1 MGCNYEELF
10 EDWEIGIVTRL
21 IGKFQRRWTCLKQE
35 SFEDLLQECL
45 CHWHFSKNSHDPQGE
60 ASQKTFMARI
70 IGNKLIDLVRERES
84 NKRRVAHL
92 AVSLNGPA
100 GTDEDSCALIDTVH
114 QGSMGDIHPDP
125 FKQIE
130 LRLDLSIMLCR
141 LTPRQKELCLLLGEE
156 GLTVNEASGRLKV
169 PRTSL
174 YDEIKRIR
182 AIFRSEHLDEYL
194 KDFFD
199 TSPTVPGKNPY
210 VPIER
215 DEFSKTAGRTSHAG
229 GMPIQVSGGYGRRND

>member
-1 MGCNYEELF
+1 LDCNYEDLF

-45 CHWHFSKNSHDPQGE
+45 CHWHFSKISHDPQGE
-60 ASQKTFMARI
+60 ASQKTFMTGI
-70 IGNKLIDLVRERES
+70 IENKLIDLVRERES
-84 NKRRVAHL
+84 SKRRVAHL
-92 AVSLNGPA
+92 AVSLDGPV
-100 GTDEDSCALIDTVH
+100 GTGEDSRALIDTVH
-114 QGSMGDIHPDP
+114 QGSMGGTHPDP

-156 GLTVNEASGRLKV
+156 GLTVKEASGRLNV

-182 AIFRSEHLDEYL
+182 AIFRSEQLDEYL

-199 TSPTVPGKNPY
+199 TSPTVSGKNPY
-210 VPIER
+210 VPI
-215 DEFSKTAGRTSHAG
+215 
-229 GMPIQVSGGYGRRND
+229 

>member
-1 MGCNYEELF
+1 LGCNYEDLF
-10 EDWEIGIVTRL
+10 QDWEIGIVTRL

-35 SFEDLLQECL
+35 SFEELLQECL

-70 IGNKLIDLVRERES
+70 IENKLIDLARERES
-84 NKRRVAHL
+84 DKRRVSHL
-92 AVSLNGPA
+92 AVSLNEPA
-100 GTDEDSCALIDTVH
+100 GNDEDSRALIDTVH
-114 QGSMGDIHPDP
+114 QGSMGGIHPDP

-141 LTPRQKELCLLLGEE
+141 LTPRQKELCRLLGEE
-156 GLTVNEASGRLKV
+156 GLTIKEASGRLNV

-182 AIFRSEHLDEYL
+182 TIFRSEHLDEYL

-199 TSPTVPGKNPY
+199 PSPTVPGKNPY
-210 VPIER
+210 AP
-215 DEFSKTAGRTSHAG
+215 
-229 GMPIQVSGGYGRRND
+229 Y